1 MFSVLNGFTLW
12 LREKD
17 IYVNANLKYT
27 LESKKIMHL
36 SYIHRSHYYF
46 QGIELIM
53 GTVDEGTIHE
63 K

>member
-1 MFSVLNGFTLW
+1 
-12 LREKD
+12 
-17 IYVNANLKYT
+17 
-27 LESKKIMHL
+27 MHL